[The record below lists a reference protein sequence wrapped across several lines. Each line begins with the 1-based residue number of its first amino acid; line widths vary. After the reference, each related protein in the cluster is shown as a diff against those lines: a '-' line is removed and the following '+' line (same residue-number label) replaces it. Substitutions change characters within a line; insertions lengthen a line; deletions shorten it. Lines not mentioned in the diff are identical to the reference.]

1 MPTLKMMLEVRSHDP
16 DLRRKGR
23 VLAIILLGMAATM
36 LVLAA
41 FNVGH
46 GDLRYNFSN
55 GILLTLTLGLLVLNR
70 RGFVYAASL
79 VTVLLSAAGAFLLI
93 KENLIAAYLTMTLPI
108 LISSF
113 LLVSWGGFVVVALM
127 TFCVV
132 ALNASSLALLVLVVV
147 AIICYLFANS
157 LDRAYDKIRHQ
168 AFHDSLTSLP
178 NRALFL
184 DRLKLAIA
192 RSDRNQRFA
201 AVLFIDLD
209 SFKTINDS
217 LGHELGDQLLIQVGQ
232 RIRKCL
238 RPGDTAARLGGDEFV
253 VLVDDITGVS
263 DAVRIAERVAQQL
276 YEPFII
282 AGRKVAQ
289 TASIG
294 ISLSSPAVQP
304 ANLLRDADLAMYQ
317 AKKTKASYKIFHSR
331 MHVQASKRLKLE
343 DDLRQAIERDDLEV
357 HYQPQVL
364 LSTGRIVGVEALV
377 RWRSPKRGIIMPLEF
392 IPVAEETGLIVP
404 IGEQVLESACRQ
416 AKGWQERY
424 EGSPGL
430 KMCVNVSV
438 RQFQNPDLIDDISRV
453 LQRTGLQAR
462 NLHLEIT
469 ESMVVENESRA
480 VDILQELRTLG
491 VGVSLDDF
499 GKGHSS
505 LNHLKGLPVDGV
517 KLDKIFVA
525 GLGKDFVDAAIVRMI
540 IDLGHTLHLQVTAE
554 GVETAEQQAR
564 LLEMGCD
571 LGQGYYFSKPLPG
584 DEVGTLM
591 KGALP

>member
-41 FNVGH
+41 FNVGQ
-46 GDLRYNFSN
+46 GELRYNFTN

-79 VTVLLSAAGAFLLI
+79 VTVLLTAAGTFLLI
-93 KENLIAAYLTMTLPI
+93 DENLIAAYLTMTLPI
-108 LISSF
+108 LIASF

-127 TFCVV
+127 TFCAVV
-132 ALNASSLALLVLVVV
+132 LGASSLALLVLVVV

-157 LDRAYDKIRHQ
+157 LDRAYDRIRHQ

-232 RIRKCL
+232 RIQKCL

-343 DDLRQAIERDDLEV
+343 GDLRQAIERGDLEV

-377 RWRSPKRGIIMPLEF
+377 RWCSPKRGIIMPLEF

-404 IGEQVLESACRQ
+404 IGDQVLESACRQ
-416 AKGWQERY
+416 AREWQERY
-424 EGSPGL
+424 EGSLGL

-525 GLGKDFVDAAIVRMI
+525 GLGKDVVDAAIIRMI

-554 GVETAEQQAR
+554 GVETPEQQAR

>member
-1 MPTLKMMLEVRSHDP
+1 MPAPKMLLEVKSNDP

-23 VLAIILLGMAATM
+23 VLAIILLGLAATM

-41 FNVGH
+41 FNVGQ
-46 GDLRYNFSN
+46 GDLRYNFTN
-55 GILLTLTLGLLVLNR
+55 IILLTLTLGLFVLNR

-79 VTVLLSAAGAFLLI
+79 ITVLLTAAGALLLI
-93 KENLIAAYLTMTLPI
+93 DNNLKAAYLTMTLPV
-108 LISSF
+108 LIASF
-113 LLVSWGGFVVVALM
+113 LVVPWGGFVVVAMM
-127 TFCVV
+127 TLCVV
-132 ALNASSLALLVLVVV
+132 VLGVSSLALLVLVVV

-157 LDRAYDKIRHQ
+157 LNRAYDKIRHQ
-168 AFHDSLTSLP
+168 VFHDSLTSLP

-232 RIRKCL
+232 RIQKCL
-238 RPGDTAARLGGDEFV
+238 RPEDTAARLGGDEFV

-282 AGRKVAQ
+282 ARRKIAG

-294 ISLSSPAVQP
+294 IALSSPAVQP
-304 ANLLRDADLAMYQ
+304 ASLLRDADLAMYQ
-317 AKKTKASYKIFHSR
+317 AKKSEASYKIFHSR

-343 DDLRQAIERDDLEV
+343 EDLRQAIERCDFEV
-357 HYQPQVL
+357 RYQPQVL

-377 RWRSPKRGIIMPLEF
+377 RWCSPKRGIIMPLEF
-392 IPVAEETGLIVP
+392 IPVAEETGLIVA

-416 AKGWQERY
+416 ARAWQERY
-424 EGSPGL
+424 DGFLGL

-453 LQRTGLQAR
+453 LKRTGLQAR

-517 KLDKIFVA
+517 KLDKTFVA
-525 GLGKDFVDAAIVRMI
+525 GLGKDTVDAAIIRMI

-554 GVETAEQQAR
+554 GVETPEQQAR

-584 DEVGTLM
+584 DQVGTLM
-591 KGALP
+591 EGALP